1 MDTAQIVINDHA
13 NEANDI
19 IAWGDVNFPFI
30 SWPGGEFRGRGTT
43 KDVEK
48 VQADLLL
55 DFNLRSLW

>member
-1 MDTAQIVINDHA
+1 MINDHA